1 MNILVIQPGFPAE
14 IPYFVR
20 GFARMGARVLG
31 IGDQPEGMLPEVAR
45 EGLAAYLRVPNLW
58 DEHAV
63 ERALRG
69 WNIPVKLDRIECL
82 WEPGMML
89 AAQLRRAFK
98 LPGMNEATT
107 ELFRDK
113 DKMKAALD
121 AAGVRTPRHCRAA
134 TGAEI
139 IAGAEKIGFPLIIKP
154 IAGAGSAN
162 TYRVND
168 AQELK
173 IVLPKLQ
180 RVSEVCVEEFIE
192 GREYT
197 FDTISVNGRI
207 LYHNIAWYRPN
218 VLQSRSIESI
228 SPQTVTLRDM
238 NDPDLQKGIA
248 LGKAVLKVLGF
259 KTGFSHM
266 EWFLTPKG
274 EAIFGEIGA
283 RPPGGRSVEL
293 MNYGCDMDVFDGLGE
308 AIVHG
313 RLTQPINRLYNA
325 AVIFKRAK
333 GQGRITRIEGL
344 EELQKRYGQHIVCT
358 NLSPIGAPR
367 RNWKQT
373 LVSDGYLI
381 VRHPDLK
388 MTTTIADDFA
398 NHLQIYAQP

>member
-1 MNILVIQPGFPAE
+1 
-14 IPYFVR
+14 
-20 GFARMGARVLG
+20 MGARVLG
-31 IGDQPEGMLPEVAR
+31 IGDQPEGMLPDVAR
-45 EGLAAYLRVPNLW
+45 EGLKAYLRVPNLW
-58 DEHAV
+58 DEKAV
-63 ERALRG
+63 ERALRQ
-69 WNIPVKLDRIECL
+69 WDIPVKLDRIECL

-98 LPGMNEATT
+98 LPGMNETTT

-121 AAGVRTPRHCRAA
+121 AAGVRTPRHARAS
-134 TGAEI
+134 TNAEI
-139 IAGAEKIGFPLIIKP
+139 LAGAEKIGFPLIIKP

-162 TYRVND
+162 TYKISD
-168 AQELK
+168 ADELK
-173 IVLPKLQ
+173 KVLPMLQ
-180 RVSEVCVEEFIE
+180 NVAEVCVEEFIE

-197 FDTISVNGRI
+197 FDTICANGRI

-218 VLQSRSIESI
+218 VLQARSVESI
-228 SPQTVTLRDM
+228 SPQTITLKDL
-238 NDPDLQKGIA
+238 DSPDLQKGVA

-274 EAIFGEIGA
+274 EAVFGEIGA

-313 RLTQPINRLYNA
+313 RLSQPVERRYNA

-333 GQGRITRIEGL
+333 GQGRITRIEGMA
-344 EELQKRYGQHIVCT
+344 ELQQRYGKHIVCN
-358 NLSPIGAPR
+358 NLSPVGAMR

-373 LVSDGYLI
+373 LVSDGYIIL
-381 VRHPDLK
+381 RHPDLK
-388 MTTTIADDFA
+388 TTTMMADDVG
-398 NHLQIYAQP
+398 NHLQLYAQP